1 MSINLKIDKIEYV
14 VLNNGVRMQS
24 YFNEM
29 EVGEAIIQ
37 CGIPREG
44 LFITTKVW
52 IDNYG
57 WQREY

>member
-1 MSINLKIDKIEYV
+1 
-14 VLNNGVRMQS
+14 
-24 YFNEM
+24 M

-37 CGIPREG
+37 CGIPREE

>member
-1 MSINLKIDKIEYV
+1 MEYV

>member
-1 MSINLKIDKIEYV
+1 MEYV

-37 CGIPREG
+37 CGIPREECEA
-44 LFITTKVW
+44 
-52 IDNYG
+52 
-57 WQREY
+57 WQSAWRVRLKGA